1 MDIKYLSD
9 DKGKI
14 TGVFIPIAEW
24 ERLQKEYRITEEA
37 PADSGAKLQQSL
49 AEAMKKVKPD
59 NSAKE
64 STQK

>member
-14 TGVFIPIAEW
+14 TGVFIPIEEW
-24 ERLQKEYRITEEA
+24 ERMQKRYNISETA

-49 AEAMKKVKPD
+49 AEALKKVKP
-59 NSAKE
+59 E
-64 STQK
+64 E

>member
-14 TGVFIPIAEW
+14 TGVFIAIEEW
-24 ERLQKEYRITEEA
+24 ERLQKAYNITEKA

-49 AEAMKKVKPD
+49 TEAMKKVKPD
-59 NSAKE
+59 E
-64 STQK
+64 SPTP

>member
-14 TGVFIPIAEW
+14 TGVFIPIEEW
-24 ERLQKEYRITEEA
+24 ERMQKQYNISETA

-49 AEAMKKVKPD
+49 AEALKKVKP
-59 NSAKE
+59 E
-64 STQK
+64 E

>member
-14 TGVFIPIAEW
+14 TGVFIPIEEW
-24 ERLQKEYRITEEA
+24 ERLQKEYKIVETA

-49 AEAMKKVKPD
+49 AEALKKVKPAENPQND
-59 NSAKE
+59 SNG
-64 STQK
+64 

>member
-14 TGVFIPIAEW
+14 TGVFIPIEEW
-24 ERLQKEYRITEEA
+24 ERMQKQYNISETA

-49 AEAMKKVKPD
+49 AEALKKVNP
-59 NSAKE
+59 E
-64 STQK
+64 E

>member
-14 TGVFIPIAEW
+14 TGVFILIEEW
-24 ERLQKEYRITEEA
+24 ERIQKEYRITENN

-49 AEAMKKVKPD
+49 TEAMKKAKPSD
-59 NSAKE
+59 E
-64 STQK
+64 

>member
-14 TGVFIPIAEW
+14 TGVFIPIEEW
-24 ERLQKEYRITEEA
+24 ERIQKEYRITENN

-49 AEAMKKVKPD
+49 TEAMKKAKPSD
-59 NSAKE
+59 E
-64 STQK
+64 

>member
-14 TGVFIPIAEW
+14 TGVFIPIEEW
-24 ERLQKEYRITEEA
+24 ERLKKEYKIVETI

-49 AEAMKKVKPD
+49 AEALKKVKPAEKPQND
-59 NSAKE
+59 SNG
-64 STQK
+64 

>member
-14 TGVFIPIAEW
+14 TGVFIPLDEW
-24 ERLQKEYRITEEA
+24 ERLQKQYNITEQA

-49 AEAMKKVKPD
+49 ADALKKAKP
-59 NSAKE
+59 SGE
-64 STQK
+64 IE